1 MLNVLATNEAF
12 SLNGSSV
19 RIPIA
24 ARYRL
29 KTNLFESPENND
41 EAERLQEKAKELRE
55 QIRKMEENLPA
66 ARGNKNAQYIPAPK
80 PVEIEEIEGKSLKG
94 KTVLVVG
101 ANGRLGSMVT
111 RYLLRNHPEVK
122 EVLASVHYVGQASS
136 RGYGRLSYEV
146 GAEVCMCLCIARDL
160 KYFHRLQN
168 VANFDV
174 LFPVRMV
181 WAQSG
186 QLGPKT
192 VMLISNIR
200 MR

>member
-12 SLNGSSV
+12 SPNGSSV

-24 ARYRL
+24 ARHRL

-66 ARGNKNAQYIPAPK
+66 TRGRNNNAQYIPAPK
-80 PVEIEEIEGKSLKG
+80 IVEIEEIEGKSLKG

-146 GAEVCMCLCIARDL
+146 GAEVCMCLCIA
-160 KYFHRLQN
+160 
-168 VANFDV
+168 
-174 LFPVRMV
+174 
-181 WAQSG
+181 
-186 QLGPKT
+186 
-192 VMLISNIR
+192 
-200 MR
+200 